1 MDDPWD
7 VPGYNTKELHPI
19 QYQEEDDDEDEELPQ
34 KVKYAKFQEEDDFD
48 PEP

>member
-1 MDDPWD
+1 MDDII
-7 VPGYNTKELHPI
+7 GYDTKELHPI
-19 QYQEEDDDEDEELPQ
+19 QYEEEDEEDEELPH

>member
-1 MDDPWD
+1 MDESWD
-7 VPGYNTKELHPI
+7 IQGYTKELHPI
-19 QYQEEDDDEDEELPQ
+19 QYDEDDDEELPQ